1 MSNPNLKPVYQRIL
15 AILILCIPGALGIY
29 GWTIIRDV
37 LFNYFANQGFAWLP
51 FLGGTLLLLI
61 ALYFLGGF
69 IFYRDKKN
77 NRIQPKLL
85 SKEEQEKLAELK
97 KSGQIKKDN
106 DKYSYY
112 KKL

>member
-1 MSNPNLKPVYQRIL
+1 
-15 AILILCIPGALGIY
+15 
-29 GWTIIRDV
+29 
-37 LFNYFANQGFAWLP
+37 
-51 FLGGTLLLLI
+51 
-61 ALYFLGGF
+61 
-69 IFYRDKKN
+69 
-77 NRIQPKLL
+77 LL